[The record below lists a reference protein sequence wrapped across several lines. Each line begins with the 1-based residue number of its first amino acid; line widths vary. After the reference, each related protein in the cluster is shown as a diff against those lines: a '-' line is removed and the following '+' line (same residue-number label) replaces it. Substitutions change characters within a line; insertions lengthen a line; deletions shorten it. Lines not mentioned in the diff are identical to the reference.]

1 MSFISQVSKFIRQ
14 MSCNAPD
21 VEGHI
26 SDVIHTSGV
35 DVQTDRRAGPPPAW
49 RLAPL
54 PSVGFIQRTMQLIRD
69 DSSQFVPM
77 AGAVVL
83 SRVKPHIPDHKREM
97 TFICQVSTS
106 KCLTNWGLGF
116 RV

>member
-1 MSFISQVSKFIRQ
+1 

-49 RLAPL
+49 AVRSLRF
-54 PSVGFIQRTMQLIRD
+54 GWFTQRTTLLIK
-69 DSSQFVPM
+69 
-77 AGAVVL
+77 AIHL
-83 SRVKPHIPDHKREM
+83 SLCPWREM
-97 TFICQVSTS
+97 RFCLESNLTS
-106 KCLTNWGLGF
+106 PIIPAESQA
-116 RV
+116 

>member
-1 MSFISQVSKFIRQ
+1 MPFISQVSKFIRQ

-69 DSSQFVPM
+69 DSSQFVP
-77 AGAVVL
+77 
-83 SRVKPHIPDHKREM
+83 IPDHKREM